1 MNRVDEYNRRPFAFR
16 FLEERN
22 QVHAADVHILTPEHD
37 GPTVGNVKHVIAV
50 TVAEVCRL
58 GRLPA
63 PEQMSPDLI
72 VTGPNRS
79 KKWSVMCF
87 IIPNEPPHR

>member
-1 MNRVDEYNRRPFAFR
+1 MMNRVDEYNRRPFAFR

-58 GRLPA
+58 GRLTRSRA
-63 PEQMSPDLI
+63 D
-72 VTGPNRS
+72 VARFNRDRAKPFKEMVS
-79 KKWSVMCF
+79 DVLHHSQ
-87 IIPNEPPHR
+87 